1 MRKTLLGMYHEL
13 KESASSSDFP
23 YLLGNTMYKKLLN
36 RFNGF
41 ASPWQQY
48 VMKGD
53 LADFKA
59 HDRIILSESPDLLK
73 IEADAGYKDTKFSDA
88 RYQIQADTWGRSFS
102 VDRRTIIN
110 DDLGGVMRMPEM
122 FGRAAV
128 RTLVK
133 VILNLLK
140 GGNNAYDE
148 ATLFAL
154 RGGAAVN
161 YNVSV
166 ALTNT
171 AAGAAALS
179 AACQK
184 LALSTEPASGEL
196 LGIKAKYLLTGTTL
210 APVAR
215 QLINSQQ
222 ILAASS
228 AGGGEYN
235 DLKGLIPLE
244 EPLIDSVISTSFW
257 AVLADPMDC
266 PVIEVGFV
274 NGVVNPELLVMQPE
288 MSKMAGGED
297 PYDFE
302 FDALKYKVRWDF
314 GAKLAYYQ
322 GICRG
327 SG

>member
-23 YLLGNTMYKKLLN
+23 NLLGNTMYKKLLN

-59 HDRIILSESPDLLK
+59 HDRIILSEAPDLLK
-73 IEADAGYKDTKFSDA
+73 IEADAGYKDAKFSDA
-88 RYQIQADTWGRSFS
+88 KYQIQADTWGRSFS
-102 VDRRTIIN
+102 VDRKTIIN

-133 VILNLLK
+133 AILNLLK
-140 GGNNAYDE
+140 GGYNAYDG

-161 YNVSV
+161 YNVNV
-166 ALTNT
+166 ALANT

-244 EPLIDSVISTSFW
+244 DPMIDSVLSTSFW

-274 NGVVNPELLVMQPE
+274 NGVVSPELLVMQAE
-288 MSKMAGGED
+288 MSKLAGGTD

-314 GAKLAYYQ
+314 ATQLAYYQ

-327 SG
+327 SS

>member
-23 YLLGNTMYKKLLN
+23 NLLGNTMYKKLLN

-59 HDRIILSESPDLLK
+59 HDRIILSEAPDLLK
-73 IEADAGYKDTKFSDA
+73 IEADAGYKDAKFSDA
-88 RYQIQADTWGRSFS
+88 KYQIQADTWGRSFS
-102 VDRRTIIN
+102 VDRKTIIN

-133 VILNLLK
+133 TILNLLK
-140 GGNNAYDE
+140 GGYKTYDGKV
-148 ATLFAL
+148 LFHLDHGNYIVNTAL
-154 RGGAAVN
+154 A
-161 YNVSV
+161 
-166 ALTNT
+166 NT
-171 AAGAAALS
+171 AAGAAAVAS
-179 AACQK
+179 ACQK
-184 LALSTEPASGEL
+184 LALSTEPDSGEL

-210 APVAR
+210 APAAR

-222 ILAASS
+222 ILAASA

-244 EPLIDSVISTSFW
+244 EPLIDSVISTTFW

-274 NGVVNPELLVMQPE
+274 NGVVNPELLVMQAE
-288 MSKMAGGED
+288 MSKLAGGTD

-314 GAKLAYYQ
+314 ATQLAYYQ

-327 SG
+327 YS